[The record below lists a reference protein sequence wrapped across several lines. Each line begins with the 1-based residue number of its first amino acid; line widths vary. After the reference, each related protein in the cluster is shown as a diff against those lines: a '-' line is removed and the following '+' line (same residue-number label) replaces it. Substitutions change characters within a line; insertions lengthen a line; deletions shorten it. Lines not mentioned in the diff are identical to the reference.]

1 MDMHSVRKQGV
12 LRSRIGF
19 LLSSM
24 DFITT
29 GHSVH
34 CYFHILEMEKYLLN
48 KCQFDLTLFDRH
60 ILDLLRFVGEGEAD
74 PHPSF

>member
-12 LRSRIGF
+12 LQSRIGF

-24 DFITT
+24 NFMTT
-29 GHSVH
+29 GYSVH
-34 CYFHILEMEKYLLN
+34 YYFHILEMEKYLLN